1 MSPKTQPRR
10 SKKKD
15 LNEVSYKARID
26 TAKQQQIRT
35 ALFALVEAEKTVAVI
50 RRCLESESPG
60 FPIFTNDLAAAGHTL
75 TRCMTA
81 YFALCG
87 ADSESSL

>member
-1 MSPKTQPRR
+1 MRA
-10 SKKKD
+10 KKKGIY
-15 LNEVSYKARID
+15 ETSEKARID
-26 TAKQQQIRT
+26 SAKQQQIRT
-35 ALFALVEAEKTVAVI
+35 ALFALVEAEKTVAAI

-81 YFALCG
+81 YFALC
-87 ADSESSL
+87 AVDSESSL